1 MPVVVILIAAGEVA
15 GMGRE
20 TGAGELLVRGDGLV
34 VDSVSEELRH
44 P

>member
-1 MPVVVILIAAGEVA
+1 MLAVVILIAGEVV

-34 VDSVSEELRH
+34 VDSVSGELRH